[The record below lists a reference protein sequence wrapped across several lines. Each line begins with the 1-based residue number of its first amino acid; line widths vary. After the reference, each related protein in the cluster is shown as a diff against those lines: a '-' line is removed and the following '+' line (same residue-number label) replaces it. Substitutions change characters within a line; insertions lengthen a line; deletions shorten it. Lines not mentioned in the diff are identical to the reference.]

1 MGVKN
6 LFDPNAELPYLTN
19 TQDIQVSNAQQ
30 QSSMDVNEEGTV
42 LVSVTRVY
50 AIALTVQYTLPKV
63 NFTVDRPF
71 IAMIANAQQNF
82 PYVLAK
88 ITHPKYD

>member
-1 MGVKN
+1 M
-6 LFDPNAELPYLTN
+6 FEPNAELPYLSN
-19 TQDIQVSNAQQ
+19 SQDIQVSNAQQ

-42 LVSVTRVY
+42 LISVTQVY
-50 AIALTVQYTLPKV
+50 AIALTVQRTIPKV

-71 IAMIANAQQNF
+71 IAMIANAKENF